1 MHRYIEFVIKR
12 PVPVLLAI
20 AAITVLLG
28 TGIPSLKFDN
38 SIDVMMPKKDSEYL
52 FYKKIIDIYGNIGKF
67 IIIDTTSRNVWR
79 PEFFIE
85 LNNLVTDLEEY
96 KEYDGDRE
104 KGRLK
109 RFKEFTEGKSLTFDD
124 LADEFSDDPP
134 FLRALSRKTGDLRG
148 HEGTIRP
155 GRLKKL
161 HRDLENSALLKEKA
175 YIDAILSVITGKD
188 ISGKNDTLSAV
199 DLIDTDENGR
209 RILPKSQADFDAL
222 KQRLGANPAFDGAL
236 FARDPGTGKISSF
249 GVHIKLT
256 RSSDTGEISNEIWD
270 IARSYPGLNVTTQ
283 GIPIVNKFM
292 NDYMRNDLETFLPLV
307 LVVIIIVFFLNFRTL
322 RGVALPFSTL
332 VLADIWIMGLM
343 GHLGFNINMISVS
356 LPTLMIAVGSSYS
369 IHILNRYYIDTDQI
383 ASLGK
388 EKGLLVSVS
397 HITTTVML
405 AAVTTFFGFFSLV
418 TNQVQ
423 GIREWGIASA
433 IGVIFSV
440 LIAMTMIPAV
450 LELIPAPRHGGSGGL
465 VPGIIRRFSPV
476 DYLIRAMSALALRH
490 YRAVIA
496 IYLLV
501 LIVSIAGL
509 VRIQV
514 ETSVLSYFRKDDYIR
529 TSAVI
534 IKEKYG
540 GAFGMNILIDS
551 GEDYGVMDPAFL
563 REIDTIREWL
573 VSTDRKETHV
583 TRADAVTDLV
593 KSMHK
598 AMHNDRQEFYRIPDT
613 RETVR
618 EYFEIYSGD
627 DDDFDGR
634 IDDFE
639 AFFDPDYRTAMVFA
653 KIGSDESGL
662 IGTRE
667 LADINRIVEEHLRD
681 TLPKPYTFRIT
692 GEPKIIIALSN
703 YVVMGQL
710 LSVLFSLAC
719 VILIVI
725 MLYKN
730 LRAGLISMI
739 PISTAVIANFG
750 IMGWTGISLDSATA
764 IIASITIGIGI
775 DDTIHFLNSYRH
787 FRGLTADADDALSR
801 TLSLSGRAIIY
812 TSIALL
818 AGFSVLIFSRFKPVA
833 LFGLLVAVTMIFTT
847 LGALAGLPAVIR
859 ASRINLEP
867 GRSRVWRYLDIGR
880 FFTIDED
887 N

>member
-1 MHRYIEFVIKR
+1 MQRYIEFILKR
-12 PVPVLLAI
+12 PIPVLLAI

-28 TGIPSLKFDN
+28 SGIPRLKFDN

-67 IIIDTTSRNVWR
+67 IIIDTTSKNVWK
-79 PEFFIE
+79 PGFFIE
-85 LNNLVTDLEEY
+85 LDNLVTDIEEY
-96 KEYDGDRE
+96 KEYDGERE
-104 KGRLK
+104 EERLK
-109 RFKEFTEGKSLTFDD
+109 RFNEFTTRNAVTRRD
-124 LADEFSDDPP
+124 LIAEFGDDPP
-134 FLRALSRKTGDLRG
+134 FQRAISRKTEDILD
-148 HEGTIRP
+148 HAGTIRP
-155 GRLKKL
+155 RRIKELS
-161 HRDLENSALLKEKA
+161 RDLVKSTRLKEKA
-175 YIDAILSVITGKD
+175 YVDAVLSVITGKD

-199 DLIDTDENGR
+199 DLIEVDESGR
-209 RILPKSQADFDAL
+209 RILPKSRADFGTL
-222 KQRLGANPAFDGAL
+222 KKRIEANPAFDGAL
-236 FARDPGTGKISSF
+236 YARDPGTGEISSF

-256 RSSDTGEISNEIWD
+256 RASDTGEIAYEIWD
-270 IARSYPGLNVTTQ
+270 IARSYPRLHVTTQ

-292 NDYMRNDLETFLPLV
+292 NDYMRNDLETFLPIV
-307 LVVIIIVFFLNFRTL
+307 LVVIIIIFFFNFRTL
-322 RGVALPFSTL
+322 RGVVLPFSTL

-343 GHLGFNINMISVS
+343 GYLGFNINMISVS

-369 IHILNRYYIDTDQI
+369 IHILNRYYLDRDRI
-383 ASLGK
+383 AVLGK
-388 EKGLLVSVS
+388 EKGLMVSIS
-397 HITTTVML
+397 HIMTTVML
-405 AAVTTFFGFFSLV
+405 AAITTFFGFISLV

-440 LIAMTMIPAV
+440 FIAMTMIPAV
-450 LELIPAPRHGGSGGL
+450 LELIPDPQQGKGGGTI
-465 VPGIIRRFSPV
+465 PGFLRRLSPV
-476 DYLIRAMSALALRH
+476 DTVIRCLSTLVIRH
-490 YRAVIA
+490 HRAVIA
-496 IYLLV
+496 VFLLV
-501 LIVSIAGL
+501 LIISIAGL
-509 VRIQV
+509 ARIQV

-529 TSAVI
+529 TSAVT

-551 GEDYGVMDPAFL
+551 GEDNGVKDPAFL
-563 REIDTIREWL
+563 KEIDAIREWL
-573 VSTDRKETHV
+573 VSTDRKDIHI
-583 TRADAVTDLV
+583 TRTDAVTDLV

-598 AMHNDRQEFYRIPDT
+598 AMHNDRKEFYRIPEK
-613 RETVR
+613 RETIM

-634 IDDFE
+634 IDEFE
-639 AFFDPDYRTAMVFA
+639 AYFDPAYRTAMVFA

-667 LADINRIVEEHLRD
+667 LAEINRKVEDYLR
-681 TLPKPYTFRIT
+681 TALPKPYTFRIT

-710 LSVLFSLAC
+710 LSVLFSLSC

-725 MLYKN
+725 MLYRN
-730 LRAGLISMI
+730 LRAGLVSII

-750 IMGWTGISLDSATA
+750 IMGWFGISLDSATA

-787 FRGLTADADDALSR
+787 YRGITADTDDAIAR

-833 LFGLLVAVTMIFTT
+833 LFGLLVAVTMVFTT
-847 LGALAGLPAVIR
+847 MGALTGLPSVIR

-867 GRSRVWRYLDIGR
+867 GRSRIWKYLDIGR
-880 FFTIDED
+880 FFTIDDEK
-887 N
+887 